1 MRIAKYSPKDILSLA
16 VSICRT
22 SSGIENYIKSRG
34 INIIVNNT
42 LQLQNSSG
50 LILSQFDS
58 VDCSIYIYNRAISE
72 FLEITSKKLSL
83 MPEIYKLCLAHEL
96 FHYLEYVGEL
106 KTSQETNTLSSEM
119 AAKYFSELVT
129 GLNLS

>member
-1 MRIAKYSPKDILSLA
+1 MRIAKYSPKDILALA

-106 KTSQETNTLSSEM
+106 KISHETNTLSSEM

>member
-106 KTSQETNTLSSEM
+106 KTSQEINTLSSEM
-119 AAKYFSELVT
+119 AAKYFSELFT